1 MPLLTS
7 ARAHRMSDRG
17 WVVGM
22 VWNEP
27 STRAPALRSMLKP
40 WHSPIDTP
48 RLRSMHAAAGSNL
61 SSTSLAMS
69 FEFGNDLGLPRCVR
83 LEIRTMMCTF
93 LGKQVVVAIAV
104 DR

>member
-1 MPLLTS
+1 
-7 ARAHRMSDRG
+7 
-17 WVVGM
+17 
-22 VWNEP
+22 
-27 STRAPALRSMLKP
+27 
-40 WHSPIDTP
+40 
-48 RLRSMHAAAGSNL
+48 MHAAAGSNL

-83 LEIRTMMCTF
+83 LEMRTRMCIF